1 MLKLLFSFN
10 GRVRRLH
17 WWLLRIGI
25 LFAGL
30 VILTGAVLAIQA
42 VFPDVMVG
50 TEMNLSLNPIAQ
62 AIWVATFF
70 AVLGAWFW
78 ASLAIG
84 VKRWHDRD
92 KSGFWVLLA
101 LIPLIGP
108 IWTIIE
114 CGFID
119 GTQGPNKYG
128 ASPKGLIDESEA
140 EVFA

>member
-50 TEMNLSLNPIAQ
+50 AEMNLSLNPIAQ
-62 AIWVATFF
+62 MIWVVTFF
-70 AVLGAWFW
+70 AVLITWFW

-128 ASPKGLIDESEA
+128 ASPKGLIDENEA